1 MTPEHIFSFGM
12 LLCGCLLCAQE
23 ITNADLS
30 GWSGKKPAFWT
41 VDGSGLEL
49 KKNDNNGLEVK
60 ILSEGKL
67 DSAIHQRVVGL
78 PANKAYRFSAEID
91 APAKCAYIQVKLYRD
106 KRELKRMDS
115 GLNRHAGKTL
125 LKVDFNTGDYDLAL
139 LCLRTP
145 MKGNAVGKSVVFSNL
160 KLSEQK

>member
-1 MTPEHIFSFGM
+1 
-12 LLCGCLLCAQE
+12 
-23 ITNADLS
+23 
-30 GWSGKKPAFWT
+30 
-41 VDGSGLEL
+41 
-49 KKNDNNGLEVK
+49 
-60 ILSEGKL
+60 
-67 DSAIHQRVVGL
+67 
-78 PANKAYRFSAEID
+78 
-91 APAKCAYIQVKLYRD
+91 
-106 KRELKRMDS
+106 MDS